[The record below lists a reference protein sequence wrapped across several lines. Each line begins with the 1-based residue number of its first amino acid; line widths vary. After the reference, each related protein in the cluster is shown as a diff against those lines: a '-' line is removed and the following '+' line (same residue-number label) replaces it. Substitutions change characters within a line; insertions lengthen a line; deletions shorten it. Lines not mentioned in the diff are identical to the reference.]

1 MVSRETTA
9 VGTRFHKPLG
19 DAAAS
24 GGLRANKKSDGA
36 FEAIVGG
43 SADGSN
49 PESLARARLLVPFGG
64 PPERSRPAEMAES
77 HGETRQPAGAP

>member
-1 MVSRETTA
+1 MFLAT
-9 VGTRFHKPLG
+9 
-19 DAAAS
+19 S
-24 GGLRANKKSDGA
+24 GGLRANTKDDGA
-36 FEAIVGG
+36 LPVIVGG

-64 PPERSRPAEMAES
+64 PPERSRPAEMAEF